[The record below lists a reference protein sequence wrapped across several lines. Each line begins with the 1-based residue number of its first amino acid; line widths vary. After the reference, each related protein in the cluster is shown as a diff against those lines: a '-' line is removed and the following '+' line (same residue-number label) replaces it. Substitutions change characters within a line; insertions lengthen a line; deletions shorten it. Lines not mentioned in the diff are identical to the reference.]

1 MNNSLHYS
9 KFYQFFIIFGLG
21 FLSGLPTSM
30 YGTTLQ
36 AWFTQSGSSLLLIS
50 SLSLLNVSFL
60 LRFIWGPVVDKYYN
74 ASLGRRKTWLI
85 LIQLILFACIEVM
98 AWSHPSNSVTFLL
111 SMGFLLAFFSSIQD
125 LVIDAHRIEF
135 LPKDLFGFGAVVAIY
150 AYRIAL
156 LVSGGVALIM
166 AQEFGFA
173 KTYAIL
179 GLFYVLGIF
188 LVFKSPEPKCIRLND
203 EYDNGPYLDFLKQK
217 NLLILIGLVIF
228 TKFGEVFVS
237 NTSPM
242 IIPFMMRGL
251 GLSLSYIA
259 YVNKIF
265 GLAAQLLGSA
275 IAAFFVW
282 RFSLLN
288 LLMLFGMLEVV
299 SNSLFILVSM
309 HTQHMPLL
317 WFTIGFENL
326 ATGLCST
333 VTVAY
338 LMNLVNPKYTATQ
351 FSLWIMI
358 AIIPKLISG
367 PLGGYLSTHFGWTF
381 MFECSTALT
390 ICFLF
395 FWWRLKRRESLELPR
410 EIMPKMMSS
419 SER

>member
-1 MNNSLHYS
+1 
-9 KFYQFFIIFGLG
+9 
-21 FLSGLPTSM
+21 
-30 YGTTLQ
+30 
-36 AWFTQSGSSLLLIS
+36 
-50 SLSLLNVSFL
+50 
-60 LRFIWGPVVDKYYN
+60 
-74 ASLGRRKTWLI
+74 
-85 LIQLILFACIEVM
+85 
-98 AWSHPSNSVTFLL
+98 
-111 SMGFLLAFFSSIQD
+111 
-125 LVIDAHRIEF
+125 
-135 LPKDLFGFGAVVAIY
+135 
-150 AYRIAL
+150 
-156 LVSGGVALIM
+156 
-166 AQEFGFA
+166 
-173 KTYAIL
+173 
-179 GLFYVLGIF
+179 

-217 NLLILIGLVIF
+217 NLLIVIGLVIF

-282 RFSLLN
+282 RFSLLT

-299 SNSLFILVSM
+299 SNGLFILVSM

-317 WFTIGFENL
+317 WFTVGFENL

-333 VTVAY
+333 VLVAY

-358 AIIPKLISG
+358 AIVPKLIAG
-367 PLGGYLSTHFGWTF
+367 PIGAYLSTHFGWTF
-381 MFECSTALT
+381 MFECSTTLT
-390 ICFLF
+390 ICFVF

-410 EIMPKMMSS
+410 EIKPKMMSF
-419 SER
+419 SES